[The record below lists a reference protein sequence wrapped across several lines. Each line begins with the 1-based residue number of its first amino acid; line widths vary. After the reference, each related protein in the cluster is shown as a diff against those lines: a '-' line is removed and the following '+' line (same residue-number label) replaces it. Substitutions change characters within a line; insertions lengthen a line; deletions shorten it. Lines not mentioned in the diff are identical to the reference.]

1 MSQKYVVV
9 DLETTGNMWG
19 KGDRIIQLSAVVI
32 RHSQIIDQYT
42 TFINPGISIPPFIAE
57 LTGIEDEM
65 VEDAPHFF
73 EIAGKIQT
81 LLRDAIFV
89 AHNVL
94 FDLGFLRK
102 EMEEAGY
109 FNVFSN
115 AIDTVELT
123 KILLP
128 ESPSYKLSDLSDVLG
143 FDHDRPHQAD
153 SDALV
158 TAELLLMLIDRAKQ
172 LPIVTLEKLTE
183 LAFYLK
189 SDIGPLFQ
197 ELLHEQETKIEN
209 LAEELEV
216 HRGIALKKKSKP
228 IHNQEQDDYPYPLL
242 EEEKIRL
249 LSPHI
254 NGFQAREMQ
263 FDMMDTIYEA
273 FMNQQHMVVE
283 AGTGTGKSL
292 AYLLPALYLAVEK
305 QQPVVISTYTTQM
318 QEQILNNEISRLA
331 EAVPFPIQACIVKGR
346 NHYIHLLKFEQTL
359 REKEKHS
366 DIVLTKMQI
375 LVWLTRTETGDL
387 DELNFTSG
395 GHLFRYRIQHDGW
408 FTDKEKDA
416 WLSRDF
422 YLFAHEKARQS
433 NIIITNHS
441 MLLLDTE
448 KEILPNYQ
456 YVIID
461 EAHHLEST
469 ARKSFGEKLEYNSM
483 KYWIGR
489 LGTLEKDF
497 FFKTLESLIKNK
509 KLTPTILSMELE
521 QAILQMDE
529 ELDILYVQ
537 LGKLLAD
544 SKQRNK
550 AVQTRKDFFRI
561 TNEMKEKR
569 IWQSIVMCA
578 ERVYDQHRLIQ
589 KGLEERLVLI
599 KDHKEKLTIAEQA
612 FIEEMNSF
620 IQEWTAR
627 GGRIKDIFISPAEED
642 ILWLQGDIKALPTS
656 ITIRNEPTEIGPILR
671 KQLFQQKKSII
682 LTSATLSI
690 QGSFHYFLYELGLK
704 KDELIQKIYPSPFKF
719 EKMAK
724 LLIPTD
730 LPEIRGQAMD
740 QDIEMIASHL
750 LAIAEVTNGRML
762 ILFTSYDMLK
772 KTYYLVKD
780 AGCLEDYA
788 ILAQGIS
795 AGSRS
800 RLIKNFQQF
809 QKAILFGTSS
819 FWEGVDIP
827 GKDLSCLV
835 IVRLPF
841 APPDE
846 PVTEAK
852 YERIKEKGLNP
863 FTTYALP
870 QAVLRFKQGFGRLI
884 RGEED
889 RGVVVVFDKRL
900 DTTSYGKVFLQ
911 SIPLIPI
918 ERGSLPVILNE
929 IQQWLD

>member
-9 DLETTGNMWG
+9 DLETTGNMWE

-32 RHSQIIDQYT
+32 QHSEIIDQYT

-57 LTGIEDEM
+57 LTGIEDGM
-65 VEDAPHFF
+65 VEEAPRFC
-73 EIAGKIQT
+73 EIAEKLQK
-81 LLRDAIFV
+81 LLSNAVFV

-123 KILLP
+123 KILMP
-128 ESPSYKLSDLSDVLG
+128 ESPSYKLSELSDVLG

-158 TAELLLMLIDRAKQ
+158 TAELLLMLIEKAKQ
-172 LPIVTLEKLTE
+172 LPVVTLEKLTE

-189 SDIGPLFQ
+189 SDIGPLFH
-197 ELLHEQETKIEN
+197 ELLKEQEAKIEN
-209 LAEELEV
+209 LAEDLEV
-216 HRGIALKKKSKP
+216 HRGIALKKKSFP
-228 IHNQEQDDYPYPLL
+228 INSQDIEKHPYPVTQ
-242 EEEKIRL
+242 EEKVQVL
-249 LSPHI
+249 ASHI
-254 NGFQAREMQ
+254 AGFQAREMQ
-263 FDMMDTIYEA
+263 FDMMDTIHEA
-273 FMNQQHMVVE
+273 FVEQKHTVIE

-292 AYLLPALYLAVEK
+292 AYLLPALYVAIEK
-305 QQPVVISTYTTQM
+305 QQPVMISTYTTQM
-318 QEQILNNEISRLA
+318 QEQILNNEIRRL
-331 EAVPFPIQACIVKGR
+331 EKAVSFPIQACIVKGR
-346 NHYIHLLKFEQTL
+346 NHYINLLKFEQTL
-359 REKEKHS
+359 REQEKHY

-408 FTDKEKDA
+408 FMEKNKDA

-422 YLFAHEKARQS
+422 YLFAREKALYS

-448 KEILPNYQ
+448 KDILPNYQ

-461 EAHHLEST
+461 EAHHLERT
-469 ARKSFGEKLEYNSM
+469 ARKCFGEKLEYNSV

-489 LGTLEKDF
+489 LGTMEKNF
-497 FFKTLESLIKNK
+497 FFKTLETLIKNK
-509 KLTPTILSMELE
+509 NLKPTTHSTELE
-521 QAILQMDE
+521 EAFLYMDE
-529 ELDILYVQ
+529 ELDILYAQ
-537 LGKLLAD
+537 LSKLLVV
-544 SKQRNK
+544 SRQNRTL
-550 AVQTRKDFFRI
+550 QTKKDLLRI
-561 TNEMKEKR
+561 TNDMKTNSNWR
-569 IWQSIVMCA
+569 SIVMCA
-578 ERVYDQHRLIQ
+578 ERVYDQHQLI
-589 KGLEERLVLI
+589 KNGLEERLHLI
-599 KDHKEKLTIAEQA
+599 RDKKEKLVLAEQA

-620 IQEWTAR
+620 IQKWATIGAK
-627 GGRIKDIFISPAEED
+627 IKDIFISPAEEN
-642 ILWLQGDIKALPTS
+642 ILWLQGDLKALPNS
-656 ITIRNEPTEIGPILR
+656 ITIRNEPEEIGSILKENLFAQ
-671 KQLFQQKKSII
+671 KQSVV

-690 QGSFHYFLYELGLK
+690 EGSLRFFLDELGLA
-704 KDELIQKIYPSPFKF
+704 ENEIVQKIYPSPFKF
-719 EKMAK
+719 DEMAK

-740 QDIEMIASHL
+740 HDIEMIASHL
-750 LAIAEVTNGRML
+750 SAIAEVTNGRML

-795 AGSRS
+795 TGSRS

-809 QKAILFGTSS
+809 NKAILFGTSS

-827 GKDLSCLV
+827 GKDLSCLI

-852 YERIKEKGLNP
+852 YETIKEKGMNP

-884 RGEED
+884 RGEKD

-900 DTTSYGKVFLQ
+900 DTTSYGKVFLK
-911 SIPLIPI
+911 SIPPIPV
-918 ERGSLPVILNE
+918 EKGPLPVILNQ

>member
-9 DLETTGNMWG
+9 DLETTGNMWE

-32 RHSQIIDQYT
+32 QHSQIIDQYT

-65 VEDAPHFF
+65 VEDAPYFF

-81 LLRDAIFV
+81 LLRDAVFV

-123 KILLP
+123 KILMP
-128 ESPSYKLSDLSDVLG
+128 ESPSYKLSELSDVLG

-158 TAELLLMLIDRAKQ
+158 TAELLLMLIEKVKQ

-189 SDIGPLFQ
+189 SDIGPLFH
-197 ELLHEQETKIEN
+197 ELLHEQEAKIEN
-209 LAEELEV
+209 LAEDLEV
-216 HRGIALKKKSKP
+216 HRGIALKKKCKP
-228 IHNQEQDDYPYPLL
+228 INNQDKKDHPYPLT
-242 EEEKIRL
+242 EEEKVQL

-273 FMNQQHMVVE
+273 FVDQKHTVIE

-292 AYLLPALYLAVEK
+292 AYLIPALYVAVEK

-318 QEQILNNEISRLA
+318 QEQILNNEIRRLA
-331 EAVPFPIQACIVKGR
+331 KAVPFPIQACIAKGR

-359 REKEKHS
+359 REKEKHP

-408 FTDKEKDA
+408 FMDKEKDS

-422 YLFAHEKARQS
+422 YLFAREKALQS

-448 KEILPNYQ
+448 KQILPNYQ

-461 EAHHLEST
+461 EAHHLERT
-469 ARKSFGEKLEYNSM
+469 ARKSFGEKLEYNSV

-509 KLTPTILSMELE
+509 KLTPTTHSMELE
-521 QAILQMDE
+521 QVILQMDE
-529 ELDILYVQ
+529 ELDILYAQ
-537 LGKLLAD
+537 LGKLLVN
-544 SKQRNK
+544 STENK
-550 AVQTRKDFFRI
+550 TVQTRKEFFRI
-561 TNEMKEKR
+561 TNEMKENLT
-569 IWQSIVMCA
+569 WQSIVMCA
-578 ERVYDQHRLIQ
+578 ERVYDQHQLIK

-599 KDHKEKLTIAEQA
+599 KNHKEKLAIAEQA

-620 IQEWTAR
+620 IQEWTAI

-642 ILWLQGDIKALPTS
+642 ILWLQGDVKALPNS
-656 ITIRNEPTEIGPILR
+656 ITVRNEPTEIGPILR
-671 KQLFQQKKSII
+671 ERLFQQKNSIV

-690 QGSFHYFLYELGLK
+690 QGSFHYFLYELGLT
-704 KDELIQKIYPSPFKF
+704 KDEIIQKIYPSPFKF
-719 EKMAK
+719 EKIAK

-730 LPEIRGQAMD
+730 LPEIRGQVMD
-740 QDIEMIASHL
+740 RDIEMIASHL

-809 QKAILFGTSS
+809 HKAILFGTSS

-827 GKDLSCLV
+827 GKDLSCLI

-852 YERIKEKGLNP
+852 YERIKEKGMNP

-911 SIPLIPI
+911 SIPPIPI
-918 ERGSLPVILNE
+918 ERGSLPVILDQ